1 MLKPFSPSPVRLA
14 TNAFCRGDGSVSFHA
29 AAAIVLCAALTACSR
44 PAPVVSA
51 DTSCVRFRHIDVTPW
66 QVDDMKKDPNQWRS
80 LALQI
85 LGHNQEYDKA
95 CVHGDK

>member
-1 MLKPFSPSPVRLA
+1 MPIANA
-14 TNAFCRGDGSVSFHA
+14 TRSTAKIA
-29 AAAIVLCAALTACSR
+29 LCLTISCLTACSSK
-44 PAPVVSA
+44 PPVVSA

-95 CVHGDK
+95 CVNGDK

>member
-1 MLKPFSPSPVRLA
+1 M
-14 TNAFCRGDGSVSFHA
+14 SF
-29 AAAIVLCAALTACSR
+29 LTASCASK
-44 PAPVVSA
+44 PPVVSA

-85 LGHNQEYDKA
+85 LGHNQQYDKA
-95 CVHGDK
+95 CVNGDK

>member
-1 MLKPFSPSPVRLA
+1 MPIANATRSTARIALLA
-14 TNAFCRGDGSVSFHA
+14 TT
-29 AAAIVLCAALTACSR
+29 LYLTACSGK
-44 PAPVVSA
+44 PPVVSA

-85 LGHNQEYDKA
+85 LGHNQQYDKA
-95 CVHGDK
+95 CVTNGDK

>member
-1 MLKPFSPSPVRLA
+1 M
-14 TNAFCRGDGSVSFHA
+14 
-29 AAAIVLCAALTACSR
+29 ACSAK
-44 PAPVVSA
+44 PPVVSA